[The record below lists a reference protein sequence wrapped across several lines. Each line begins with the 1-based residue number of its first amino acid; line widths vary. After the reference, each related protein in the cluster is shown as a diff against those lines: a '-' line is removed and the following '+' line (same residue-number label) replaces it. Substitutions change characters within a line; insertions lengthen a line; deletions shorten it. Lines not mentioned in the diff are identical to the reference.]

1 MSTGILATGAVG
13 GPFIDKETGST
24 NIFLGRGGDETSRR
38 RVGQSVPLDGKSTL
52 KFVNSVA
59 SVVCEKCC
67 FAFGLLDVKLPSSCT
82 ASAHTGQC
90 GKAW

>member
-1 MSTGILATGAVG
+1 
-13 GPFIDKETGST
+13 
-24 NIFLGRGGDETSRR
+24 
-38 RVGQSVPLDGKSTL
+38 L